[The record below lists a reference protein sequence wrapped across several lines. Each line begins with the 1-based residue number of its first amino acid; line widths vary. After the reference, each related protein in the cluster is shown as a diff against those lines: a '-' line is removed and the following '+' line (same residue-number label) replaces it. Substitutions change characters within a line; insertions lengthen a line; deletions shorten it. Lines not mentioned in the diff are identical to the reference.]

1 MMNPD
6 AIRVTSVRKSFDTLT
21 AVDDISLE
29 VKQGEIFGLLGP
41 NGAGKT
47 TLIRMIMDIIR
58 PDSGMVEI
66 FGHRLT
72 DKDKERIGY
81 LPEERGLYVRQ
92 KVQSLLEYLA
102 RLKGLDRPTARR
114 QVLSWLERLDMTSV
128 KDKKVRELSKGNQQ
142 KIQLIAAL
150 AADPT
155 ILILD
160 EPFSGLDPINTR
172 VVSSLIKELSASG
185 KTVMLSTHQM
195 GLVESMCRRVLMVNH
210 GRRIFYGDLEKIKRQ
225 YSDDT
230 VIVKSNADFGR
241 CDLVARYL
249 PENGAVKV
257 YLRVGVQPQELLSW
271 LLATGNGVDLFQ
283 VEAMTLDDIYVK
295 AVQDSSREIKQEP
308 IALGK
313 TS

>member
-1 MMNPD
+1 MNPD
-6 AIRVTSVRKSFDTLT
+6 AIKVASVRKSFDSLT

-29 VKQGEIFGLLGP
+29 VRQGEIFGLLGP

-58 PDSGMVEI
+58 PDSGTVEI
-66 FGHRLT
+66 FGRRLT

-92 KVQSLLEYLA
+92 PVQSLLEYLA

-114 QVLSWLERLDMTSV
+114 QVTAWLERLEMTSV

-150 AADPT
+150 AADPA

-172 VVSSLIKELSASG
+172 LVSALIRELVASG

-210 GRRIFYGDLEKIKRQ
+210 GRRIFYGELEKIKRQ
-225 YSDDT
+225 YSDHT
-230 VIVKSNADFGR
+230 VIVKANADFGR
-241 CDLVARYL
+241 CDLIARHL
-249 PENGAVKV
+249 SENGAVKV
-257 YLRVGVQPQELLSW
+257 YLREGVKPKD
-271 LLATGNGVDLFQ
+271 LLAWLQSIGSDVDLFQ

-295 AVQDSSREIKQEP
+295 AVQDSSREYKEAP
-308 IALGK
+308 VALK
-313 TS
+313 ETA